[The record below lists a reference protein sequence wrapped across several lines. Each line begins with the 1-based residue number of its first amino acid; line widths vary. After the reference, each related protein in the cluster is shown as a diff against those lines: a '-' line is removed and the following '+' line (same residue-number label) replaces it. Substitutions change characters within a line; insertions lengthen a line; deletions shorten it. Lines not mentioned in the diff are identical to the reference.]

1 MARYQV
7 LYWRDIPAQVRVEGG
22 HEDVTL
28 ELDPRAQQRID
39 SVAMQLGLQGTDAY
53 LEQWH
58 WSDPRERE
66 GSAQDVAA
74 AIKRELEAQL
84 DPAE

>member
-7 LYWRDIPAQVRVEGG
+7 LYWRDIPAQLRVEGDQD
-22 HEDVTL
+22 DVTL

-39 SVAMQLGLQGTDAY
+39 AVAMQLGLQGSDAY

-58 WSDPRERE
+58 WSDPQERD
-66 GSAQDVAA
+66 GSASDVAQA
-74 AIKRELEAQL
+74 LKRELEQQL
-84 DPAE
+84 DPAG